1 MNETNSNRFDALMEI
16 DSQVII
22 NDVPDEDKDAMDAT
36 STQETESMDIRNQLD
51 DTDVSSPL

>member
-1 MNETNSNRFDALMEI
+1 MNEPNSNRFDALMEI